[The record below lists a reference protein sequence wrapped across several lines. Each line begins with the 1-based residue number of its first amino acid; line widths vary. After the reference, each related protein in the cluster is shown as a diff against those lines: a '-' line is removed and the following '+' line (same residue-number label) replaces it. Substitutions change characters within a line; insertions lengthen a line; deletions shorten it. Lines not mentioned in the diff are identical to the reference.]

1 MMLKEKQMS
10 QWSIEWLYG
19 GSTFPLNL
27 LSVNAYQSRYFIFAF
42 KSNSRMMMN
51 SKNSPLISADAS
63 DRGYG
68 FTDEIMKELKAEKE
82 EVERIRR

>member
-27 LSVNAYQSRYFIFAF
+27 LSVNAYQSRYLNIRIQI
-42 KSNSRMMMN
+42 KQ
-51 SKNSPLISADAS
+51 S
-63 DRGYG
+63 DD
-68 FTDEIMKELKAEKE
+68 DE
-82 EVERIRR
+82 